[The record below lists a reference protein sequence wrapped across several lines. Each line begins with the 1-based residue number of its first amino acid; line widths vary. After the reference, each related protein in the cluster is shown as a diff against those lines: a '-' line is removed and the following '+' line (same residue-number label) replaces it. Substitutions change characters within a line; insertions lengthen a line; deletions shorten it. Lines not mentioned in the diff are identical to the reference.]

1 MRRFLIL
8 ALALVMALGMG
19 NAFAETQEGEWE
31 NILLLGG
38 DARNMNQYDR
48 TDTMMILSINRDEAQ
63 VKMTSVMRDTWVEL
77 SGMGRSEKINAANV
91 YGGPELAVETVNQ
104 NFGTD
109 IEDYVIVNME
119 DLVQIVDILGG
130 VDLEIT
136 ERERVQINDGVKGY
150 IAEVKGASA
159 YTGDRT
165 LNQSGLVHLNGIM
178 AVSYCR
184 IRKIDSDY
192 SRVMRQQK
200 VMLAL
205 AEKAQ
210 NMEIDELTK
219 VAGDIYHIIS
229 TSLTEEEIKSMAT
242 AFMVMEVSEVGQYRI
257 PVDGTFQSGMLNGV
271 WMIKPDLAENQALL
285 HQFIYGE

>member
-8 ALALVMALGMG
+8 VLALVMALGMG
-19 NAFAETQEGEWE
+19 NAFAETQESGWE

-63 VKMTSVMRDTWVEL
+63 VKMTSIMRDTWVEL
-77 SGMGRSEKINAANV
+77 PGKGRSEKINAANV

-104 NFGTD
+104 SFGTD

-136 ERERVQINDGVKGY
+136 ERERVQINSGVKAY
-150 IAEVKGASA
+150 ISEVKGASA
-159 YTGDRT
+159 YTGERT

-257 PVDGTFQSGMLNGV
+257 PVDGTFQSGMFNGI
-271 WMIKPDLAENQALL
+271 WMIKPDFAQNQALL